1 MQFATNPAVS
11 AFLESIAGARSR
23 HDRLALVLSLF
34 GLLLPLLGLLAPKA
48 VVPLILV
55 TAGLAAVLLG
65 NRVLPWQIMDRPLT
79 LAFGLLTL
87 WCLIAS
93 LWTFD
98 PGEAAALAL
107 RVGVLLLILVYLC
120 ALAAS
125 LDQRQRRLALFGFA
139 LGMGLT
145 ILLVIVEFS
154 FDFPVFSALKE
165 EISRDYHGYAYHAY
179 SQLNRGISA
188 LAILVW
194 PLAALCW
201 QRGWRV
207 PALALVPALFALV
220 MASQSSAT
228 LLGLVLG
235 ILAAAIAAL
244 GRRAGRLVLAL
255 AVAGALLAGPGFAKL
270 MKEAELDQAS
280 YLSETAN
287 YRVHIWNFVADRIL
301 ERPLFGWGFDSSP
314 SIPTEGVAPFRAD
327 KNVIPSHPH
336 NGPLQILLELGY
348 VGGALT
354 VAVLF
359 LLGRKLDGLPTPG
372 RVCGQA
378 MLITVLGIA
387 ASAYGIWQSHWLA
400 IMGSAAAML
409 VLALPGDAERP
420 DQRKTA
426 PPG

>member
-1 MQFATNPAVS
+1 MS
-11 AFLESIAGARSR
+11 ALLESLAGARSR

-48 VVPLILV
+48 VVPLVLA
-55 TAGLAAVLLG
+55 TAGLAVVLLG
-65 NRVLPWQIMDRPLT
+65 SRGLPWQIVDRPIT

-87 WCLIAS
+87 WCLVAS
-93 LWTFD
+93 LWSFA
-98 PGEAAALAL
+98 PGEALALAP
-107 RVGVLLLILVYLC
+107 RVGVLLLVLVYLC

-125 LDQRQRRLALFGFA
+125 LDQRQRHVAALGFA
-139 LGMGLT
+139 LGMALT
-145 ILLVIVEFS
+145 VVLVVVEFS
-154 FDFPVFSALKE
+154 FGFPVSSALKGDLDRTAFNYE
-165 EISRDYHGYAYHAY
+165 YHAF
-179 SQLNRGISA
+179 SRLNRGISA

-201 QRGWRV
+201 DRGWRV
-207 PALALVPALFALV
+207 PALALPPALFALV

-228 LLGLVLG
+228 LLGLGLG
-235 ILAAAIAAL
+235 ILAAAVVAL
-244 GRRAGRLVLAL
+244 GRWAGRLVLAL

-270 MKEAELDQAS
+270 MKAAELDQAS

-287 YRVHIWNFVADRIL
+287 YRVHIWGFVADRIL

-314 SIPTEGVAPFRAD
+314 SIPTEGVTPFRAD

-359 LLGRKLDGLPTPG
+359 LLGRKLDGLPAPG

-378 MLITVLGIA
+378 MFITILAIA
-387 ASAYGIWQSHWLA
+387 SSAYGLWQSHWLTT
-400 IMGSAAAML
+400 MGAAAMIL
-409 VLALPGDAERP
+409 VLTLPGSGDHPNEG
-420 DQRKTA
+420 KTV

>member
-1 MQFATNPAVS
+1 MS
-11 AFLESIAGARSR
+11 ALLEPLAGTRSR
-23 HDRLALVLSLF
+23 HDRLAVVLSLF

-48 VVPLILV
+48 VVPLVLV

-65 NRVLPWQIMDRPLT
+65 RRALPWQIMDRPIT

-93 LWTFD
+93 LWTFA

-107 RVGVLLLILVYLC
+107 RVAVLLLVLIYLC

-125 LDQRQRRLALFGFA
+125 LDHRQRRVAALGFA
-139 LGMGLT
+139 LGMALT
-145 ILLVIVEFS
+145 VVLVVVEFS
-154 FDFPVFSALKE
+154 FGFPVSSALKGDLDRAAFNYE
-165 EISRDYHGYAYHAY
+165 YHAF
-179 SQLNRGISA
+179 SRLNRGISA
-188 LAILVW
+188 LAILIW

-201 QRGWRV
+201 DRGWRAR
-207 PALALVPALFALV
+207 ALALPSALFALV
-220 MASQSSAT
+220 MASQSSAA
-228 LLGLVLG
+228 LLGLGLG

-270 MKEAELDQAS
+270 MKAAELDQAS

-287 YRVHIWNFVADRIL
+287 YRVHIWDFVADRIL

-314 SIPTEGVAPFRAD
+314 SIPTEGVTPFRAD

-348 VGGALT
+348 VGGTLT
-354 VAVLF
+354 IAVLF
-359 LLGRKLDGLPTPG
+359 LLGRKLDGLPAPV

-378 MLITVLGIA
+378 MFITILAIA
-387 ASAYGIWQSHWLA
+387 SSAYGLWQSHWLTM
-400 IMGSAAAML
+400 MGAAAMIL
-409 VLALPGDAERP
+409 VLALPSSP
-420 DQRKTA
+420 DERKTA
-426 PPG
+426 PPD